1 MIHCQR
7 CARPMPNAPS
17 WLECVPPFICRS
29 CADIADKPEKSK
41 TPADV
46 EANMTIEQV
55 RRGGVRRRG

>member
-1 MIHCQR
+1 MTVLCCKCGLPLKNMRDLPDGVLAGHNKCIG
-7 CARPMPNAPS
+7 
-17 WLECVPPFICRS
+17 
-29 CADIADKPEKSK
+29 IADKPEKAK

>member
-1 MIHCQR
+1 
-7 CARPMPNAPS
+7 MPNAPS
-17 WLECVPPFICRS
+17 WLEGKAPFVCRA
-29 CADIADKPEKSK
+29 CADIADKPEKAL